1 MRQCLK
7 YLALCTISA
16 SVSLGF
22 CQNLSL
28 QQAVQYAI
36 EHAPRLKSQQLQLNI
51 STLQKENTFAAFF
64 PKLDLV
70 SSSTAN
76 DTTYSAVNSTSFN
89 TSNTFGLELSEDFSQ
104 NGIKITNYYQ
114 AKIQTAID
122 QLNYRYTKD
131 QLIQE
136 VATNFIQYSL
146 SVHNLK
152 LQEIL
157 YQQYQTQ
164 YLTANTLYKQ
174 GLKSRSDE
182 LNLKTQLLSTEITL
196 KQQKQNLKV
205 AKQKLLKSMGISA
218 FNPQDLNFSILALQ
232 DLKDIPKALTPFS
245 QQYFYQY
252 KLLQL
257 QQQKDDWSINQAKR
271 NYWPNTALSINGGYQ
286 NPYPQNGLFGGI
298 GARKEFSWSATLTL
312 SFNLFDGGTLN
323 RNIVI
328 AEETKLKN
336 QYSNQSNMLDV
347 QKMLADLLSDFKNQ
361 YETLPTAI
369 ELQKYAKE
377 SYASVKRNFQAGR
390 QSYLDLI
397 NALSSLQTAEQTM
410 LNLYAQLLTD
420 TYQYHFYK
428 GDIERYVFKNH

>member
-1 MRQCLK
+1 MNQYLK
-7 YLALCTISA
+7 YLSLCMLSTT
-16 SVSLGF
+16 VSFGF
-22 CQNLSL
+22 CKSFSL

-36 EHAPRLKSQQLQLNI
+36 EHAPSLKSQQSQLNI
-51 STLQKENTFAAFF
+51 GALQKDNAFAAFL
-64 PKLDLV
+64 PKLDLI
-70 SSSTAN
+70 STSTAS
-76 DTTYSAVNSTSFN
+76 DTTYSTANSTGLN
-89 TSNTFGLELSEDFSQ
+89 TGNTFGLQLSEDFSQ

-122 QLNYRYTKD
+122 QLNYRYAKD

-136 VATNFIQYSL
+136 VAENFIQYSL

-152 LQEIL
+152 LQETL

-164 YLTANTLYKQ
+164 YLSANTLYKQ

-196 KQQKQNLKV
+196 KQQKQSLKV
-205 AKQKLLKSMGISA
+205 SKQKLLKSMGVSA
-218 FNPQDLNFSILALQ
+218 FSPQDFNFSVLALQ
-232 DLKDIPKALTPFS
+232 DLKDIPKALTHFS
-245 QQYFYQY
+245 EQYLYQY
-252 KLLQL
+252 KLWQL
-257 QQQKDDWSINQAKR
+257 QQQKDNWSINQAKR
-271 NYWPNTALSINGGYQ
+271 NYWPNASFAINGGYQ
-286 NPYPQNGLFGGI
+286 NPYAQNGFFGGI
-298 GARKEFSWSATLTL
+298 GARKEFSWNATLTL
-312 SFNLFDGGTLN
+312 SFNLFDGGTLD

-336 QYSNQSNMLDV
+336 QYDNQGNILDA
-347 QKMLADLLSDFKNQ
+347 QKTLADLLNDFKNQ
-361 YETLPTAI
+361 YDTLPTAI

-377 SYASVKRNFQAGR
+377 SYTSVKRNFQAGS

-397 NALSSLQTAEQTM
+397 NALRSLQTAEQTM
-410 LNLYAQLLTD
+410 LNLYASLLKD

>member
-1 MRQCLK
+1 MLS
-7 YLALCTISA
+7 TT
-16 SVSLGF
+16 VSFGF
-22 CQNLSL
+22 CKSFSL

-36 EHAPRLKSQQLQLNI
+36 EHAPSLKSQQSQLNI
-51 STLQKENTFAAFF
+51 GALQKDNAFAAFL
-64 PKLDLV
+64 PKLDLI
-70 SSSTAN
+70 STSTAS
-76 DTTYSAVNSTSFN
+76 DTTYSTANSTGLN
-89 TSNTFGLELSEDFSQ
+89 TGNTFGLQLSEDFSQ

-122 QLNYRYTKD
+122 QLNYRYAKD

-136 VATNFIQYSL
+136 VAENFIQYSL

-152 LQEIL
+152 LQETL

-164 YLTANTLYKQ
+164 YLSANTLYKQ

-196 KQQKQNLKV
+196 KQQKQSLKV
-205 AKQKLLKSMGISA
+205 SKQKLLKSMGVSA
-218 FNPQDLNFSILALQ
+218 FSPQDFNFSVLALQ
-232 DLKDIPKALTPFS
+232 DLKDIPKALTHFS
-245 QQYFYQY
+245 EQYLYQY
-252 KLLQL
+252 KLWQL
-257 QQQKDDWSINQAKR
+257 QQQKDNWSINQAKR
-271 NYWPNTALSINGGYQ
+271 NYWPNASFAINGGYQ
-286 NPYPQNGLFGGI
+286 NPYAQNGFFGGI
-298 GARKEFSWSATLTL
+298 GARKEFSWNATLTL
-312 SFNLFDGGTLN
+312 SFNLFDGGTLD

-336 QYSNQSNMLDV
+336 QYDNQGNILDA
-347 QKMLADLLSDFKNQ
+347 QKTLADLLNDFKNQ
-361 YETLPTAI
+361 YDTLPTAI

-377 SYASVKRNFQAGR
+377 SYTSVKRNFQAGS

-397 NALSSLQTAEQTM
+397 NALRSLQTAEQTM
-410 LNLYAQLLTD
+410 LNLYASLLKD

>member
-1 MRQCLK
+1 MLS
-7 YLALCTISA
+7 TTA
-16 SVSLGF
+16 SFGF
-22 CQNLSL
+22 CKSFSL

-36 EHAPRLKSQQLQLNI
+36 EHAPSLKSRQSQLNI
-51 STLQKENTFAAFF
+51 GTLQKDNAFAAFL

-70 SSSTAN
+70 STSTAS
-76 DTTYSAVNSTSFN
+76 DTTYNAVNSTGFN
-89 TSNTFGLELSEDFSQ
+89 TGNTFGLQLSEDFSQ

-122 QLNYRYTKD
+122 QLNYRYAKD

-136 VATNFIQYSL
+136 VAENFIQYSL

-152 LQEIL
+152 LQETL

-164 YLTANTLYKQ
+164 YLSANTLYKQ

-196 KQQKQNLKV
+196 KQQKQSLKV
-205 AKQKLLKSMGISA
+205 AKQKLLKSMGVSA
-218 FNPQDLNFSILALQ
+218 FSPQDFSFNVLALQ
-232 DLKDIPKALTPFS
+232 DLKDIPKALTHFS
-245 QQYFYQY
+245 EQYLYQY
-252 KLLQL
+252 QLWQL

-271 NYWPNTALSINGGYQ
+271 NYWPNASFSINGGYQ
-286 NPYPQNGLFGGI
+286 NPYAQNGFFGGI
-298 GARKEFSWSATLTL
+298 GARKEFGWNATLTL
-312 SFNLFDGGTLN
+312 SFNLFDGGTLD

-336 QYSNQSNMLDV
+336 QYDNQGNILDV
-347 QKMLADLLSDFKNQ
+347 QKTLADLLNDFKNQ
-361 YETLPTAI
+361 YDTLPTAI

-377 SYASVKRNFQAGR
+377 SYTSVKRNFQAGS

-410 LNLYAQLLTD
+410 LNLYASLLKN

>member
-1 MRQCLK
+1 MLS
-7 YLALCTISA
+7 TTA
-16 SVSLGF
+16 SFGF
-22 CQNLSL
+22 CKSFSL

-36 EHAPRLKSQQLQLNI
+36 DHSPSLKSQQSQLNI
-51 STLQKENTFAAFF
+51 GTLQKDNAFAAFL

-70 SSSTAN
+70 STSTAS
-76 DTTYSAVNSTSFN
+76 DTTYSAVNSTEFN
-89 TSNTFGLELSEDFSQ
+89 TGNTFGLQLSEDFSQ

-122 QLNYRYTKD
+122 QLNYRYAKD

-136 VATNFIQYSL
+136 VAENFIQYSL

-152 LQEIL
+152 LQETL

-164 YLTANTLYKQ
+164 YLSANTLYKQ

-196 KQQKQNLKV
+196 KQQKQSLKV

-218 FNPQDLNFSILALQ
+218 FSPQDFSFNVLALQ
-232 DLKDIPKALTPFS
+232 DLKDIPKALTHFS
-245 QQYFYQY
+245 EQYLYQY
-252 KLLQL
+252 KLWQL

-271 NYWPNTALSINGGYQ
+271 NYWPNASFSINGGYQ
-286 NPYPQNGLFGGI
+286 NPYAQNGFFSGI
-298 GARKEFSWSATLTL
+298 SARKEFSWNATLTL
-312 SFNLFDGGTLN
+312 SFNLFDGGTLD

-336 QYSNQSNMLDV
+336 QYDNQGNILDV
-347 QKMLADLLSDFKNQ
+347 QKTLADLLNDFKNQ
-361 YETLPTAI
+361 YDTLPTAI

-377 SYASVKRNFQAGR
+377 SYTSVKRNFQAGS

-410 LNLYAQLLTD
+410 LNLYASLLKD